1 MLSGQIYDMI
11 NKINLSGFKTALE
24 ELLESS
30 IYNEMSFIDRI
41 SILLE
46 REVIFRENKA
56 IQRKLMDAKLKL
68 KASLEDIKIDSQR
81 GIDSNLLKNF
91 MSTKWIT
98 DKKDVIIVGP
108 TGSGKTFFSSSLAEK
123 ACRNNFKA
131 RYYRTQ
137 ALLSELLFAAADG
150 SFKLFLARLEKYHVL
165 IIDDWALQSISEN
178 EQKYFFELIAARNEH
193 SSTVFVSQTPVS
205 KWHSLMPNSTI
216 ADAILDRIV
225 HSAMRVELKG
235 ESHRK
240 TKNAQNEKAVEA

>member
-24 ELLESS
+24 EQLESS

-131 RYYRTQ
+131 
-137 ALLSELLFAAADG
+137 LLSELLFAAADG

-225 HSAMRVELKG
+225 HSAMRAELKG